1 MYNFPIQPI
10 DLFDK
15 APLTKADVQIFTATQ
30 FSQGWQTWYKPRGV
44 TQSYMLTIAG
54 GGGGGAGFT
63 RAAGAN
69 GGGGGGG
76 ACSGVTRLITPSF
89 FLPDVLYVQVG
100 QGGLG
105 GATSGTAG
113 APGTNSYISLGH
125 SNAAPNVILA
135 SGINAPGG
143 GGAGTGAAAGAA
155 GSVPTVATTV
165 ATHQYGHWFGTVG
178 LVGVAGGFTATT
190 GQVGN
195 SVTAWGLPAAT
206 PIPLSP
212 GAGGGGI
219 GTSNTEFAGGGQT
232 ANAAVDWGNRNWPI
246 TAGFLA
252 PGGAGVG
259 GNGSAGVMSWQPF
272 FMTGGGG
279 GGTNNTGVGGS
290 GGNGGI
296 GCGGGGGGSGITG
309 GRGGNG
315 GSGLVMIISW

>member
-1 MYNFPIQPI
+1 MHFPTQPI
-10 DLFDK
+10 DVFDR
-15 APLTKADVQIFTATQ
+15 APLSKADVQIFTATQ

-63 RAAGAN
+63 RASGAN

-76 ACSGVTRLITPSF
+76 ACSGLTRLIIPSF
-89 FLPDVLYVQVG
+89 FLPDSLYIQVG

-113 APGTNSYISLGH
+113 AGGSNSYISLGH
-125 SNAAPNVILA
+125 STAAPNVILA
-135 SGINAPGG
+135 AVGATVPGG

-155 GSVPTVATTV
+155 GTAPTVGATT
-165 ATHQYGHWFGTVG
+165 TTNQYGHWFGTIG
-178 LVGVAGGFTATT
+178 LAGVAGGFTATT
-190 GQVGN
+190 GQLGN
-195 SVTAWGLPAAT
+195 SITAWAS
-206 PIPLSP
+206 IPLSP

-219 GTSNTEFAGGGQT
+219 GTSNAEFAGGGQT
-232 ANAAVDWGNRNWPI
+232 ATAAVDWGNRNWPI

-252 PGGAGVG
+252 PAGAGVG
-259 GNGSAGVMSWQPF
+259 GNGSSGVVSWQPF
-272 FMTGGGG
+272 FMTGGAG
-279 GGTNNTGVGGS
+279 GGTNNTGVGGA

-315 GSGLVMIISW
+315 GNGLVMIISW